1 MTAALLLQPAT
12 GVLKAVET
20 WDAWREPGPEEHSHI
35 TWTSPRSEKDLK
47 PKSHRCKQLLKQKK
61 KGEGERGMNV
71 RGGSDRTEPE
81 GGPSVDGFLTRAWDT
96 GVTLLGAKRFR
107 EGLHTG

>member
-20 WDAWREPGPEEHSHI
+20 WDTWREPGPEEHSHI

-47 PKSHRCKQLLKQKK
+47 PKSHRYKQLLKQKK

-71 RGGSDRTEPE
+71 PGR
-81 GGPSVDGFLTRAWDT
+81 
-96 GVTLLGAKRFR
+96 K
-107 EGLHTG
+107 